1 MEYHPQVFIGKV
13 QPTGHCGNSGID
25 KHQVGGL
32 LQLLPLGLAGDEQA
46 EKNFMGD
53 PIERFANIRPNIIII
68 GANATLS

>member
-46 EKNFMGD
+46 EKISWGT
-53 PIERFANIRPNIIII
+53 R
-68 GANATLS
+68 